1 MLGPCIVMVSTP
13 FSVGYAVAAV
23 RAPCHGRIAVAA
35 LVIALLEAV
44 ALVWLLLQA
53 MT

>member
-13 FSVGYAVAAV
+13 FSVGYAVATV
-23 RAPCHGRIAVAA
+23 RAQTHGRLAVAA
-35 LVIALLEAV
+35 LVIALLEAA

-53 MT
+53 ST